1 MASTAG
7 FPLYLHQDETSILM
21 LSDSE
26 DEDGPPTPRDP
37 HHPRGPSRAESRTD
51 SIEQDEDEDADEDEG
66 EAMRKRTK
74 DAAANVPLHPIPA
87 LQSAFAE
94 SLVEA
99 TADPIVAKPKLRFGD
114 AKERRA
120 RLIDSEKDAKLYND
134 FWRYRPGQIHHEL
147 SKLMAQI
154 SFGVYLLLNGIAN
167 SNVQVVNILQGHID
181 EVDEFLE
188 VTMEDVK
195 LATDDIQ
202 ERIDFLKLPM
212 QNISTFEKMLEDRA
226 FRLQIVTG
234 NEKIEHIV
242 SRTSAALEGSLDDV
256 EEGLKATKEFA
267 VYLGDQQN
275 QPWKTARPDVVDI
288 FDAMKGNAE
297 GWYKAFVDL
306 QENASML
313 DNQLIKLGQMVA
325 DMDRR
330 AGEVS
335 RRTTVSPMSGAYS
348 LSLRASALMP
358 LQFSVTPFSGPAA
371 GASRTSVISP
381 QASRKSSQRS
391 TSSRA
396 HSTSV
401 SSRTES
407 MLAETRSPSQ
417 KSPPSSPNVR
427 DTLPDF
433 QFKPL
438 HLQSSLPKE
447 SLILEIDTASEPDEE
462 TIEPSRPSPIAEE
475 ETLFVL
481 QPRTYTPQPPTPLPS
496 PMVHSQPATEPVFL
510 DSRTYTPPAEDQPAH
525 NSPAN
530 DLAPLTSLTYTP
542 PAAEPAPLKALVYT
556 PPVDH
561 QPIRNPP
568 TPESPKEAPAQV
580 EEVSK
585 RTSLRQRLSLRG
597 NAPPD
602 SIRIP
607 PRSMNRPKYQSPQV
621 QHAQEI
627 QVPDESPRV
636 QYAQH
641 IQIPDQ
647 SPRIQY
653 AHQTQRHDSCT
664 SDMSRPPLYP
674 PAESLHDFPSPPVF
688 HHTIPSPLSDQQ
700 YFRPVQASP
709 HSPLQRPW
717 TSTSGHPPFQRPHT
731 SATQY
736 QQAKHQRNAPSAMGM
751 SMLSNVTTMNT
762 EGKTL
767 KKKRS
772 AFGWLKKAFS
782 LDEEERAA
790 FEARKQQPA
799 PNLYYEG
806 RSPKYLDGRK
816 RDEYRGY

>member
-1 MASTAG
+1 
-7 FPLYLHQDETSILM
+7 M

-26 DEDGPPTPRDP
+26 DEDAPPTPRETLHSHDLSCTT
-37 HHPRGPSRAESRTD
+37 SRAASLD
-51 SIEQDEDEDADEDEG
+51 QDEETI
-66 EAMRKRTK
+66 RKTK
-74 DAAANVPLHPIPA
+74 DAAPNVPLHPIPA
-87 LQSAFAE
+87 MQSAFAE

-99 TADPIVAKPKLRFGD
+99 TADPPVPKPKLRFGD

-120 RLIDSEKDAKLYND
+120 RLIDSEKDAQLYNEL
-134 FWRYRPGQIHHEL
+134 WRYRPGQTHHEL
-147 SKLMAQI
+147 FKLMAQI

-167 SNVQVVNILQGHID
+167 SNTQVVNILQGHID

-188 VTMEDVK
+188 IAMEDVK
-195 LATDDIQ
+195 LATDDIN
-202 ERIDFLKLPM
+202 ERLDFLKLPM

-242 SRTSAALEGSLDDV
+242 SRTAAALEASLDDV
-256 EEGLKATKEFA
+256 DEGLKATREFA

-275 QPWKTARPDVVDI
+275 RPWRAARPDVVDI

-306 QENASML
+306 QASASVL
-313 DNQLIKLGQMVA
+313 DTLLIKLGQMVA

-358 LQFSVTPFSGPAA
+358 LQFSIAPFSGTTTDAA
-371 GASRTSVISP
+371 RISVLSP
-381 QASRKSSQRS
+381 QTSRKSSQRS
-391 TSSRA
+391 SSSRA
-396 HSTSV
+396 HSASF

-407 MLAETRSPSQ
+407 LPAETRSPSQ

-438 HLQSSLPKE
+438 QLQRRSSGPKKGP
-447 SLILEIDTASEPDEE
+447 ILEINTAPEPEAEE
-462 TIEPSRPSPIAEE
+462 PREPARPSPIEE
-475 ETLFVL
+475 EGLFLL
-481 QPRTYTPQPPTPLPS
+481 QPRTYTPQPPEPLPS
-496 PMVHSQPATEPVFL
+496 PMVH
-510 DSRTYTPPAEDQPAH
+510 D
-525 NSPAN
+525 
-530 DLAPLTSLTYTP
+530 APLAKPQDDEICLSP
-542 PAAEPAPLKALVYT
+542 MVY
-556 PPVDH
+556 
-561 QPIRNPP
+561 RPP
-568 TPESPKEAPAQV
+568 TPKSSPRPAAADNILSAVAYEPPARRSPNPSSPQQ
-580 EEVSK
+580 EEVPK
-585 RTSLRQRLSLRG
+585 RTSLRQRLSLKG
-597 NAPPD
+597 SHPPE
-602 SIRIP
+602 SIQVP
-607 PRSMNRPKYQSPQV
+607 PRNANRPK
-621 QHAQEI
+621 H
-627 QVPDESPRV
+627 
-636 QYAQH
+636 
-641 IQIPDQ
+641 Q
-647 SPRIQY
+647 SPRIQH
-653 AHQTQRHDSCT
+653 AQQVHGHDSAYV
-664 SDMSRPPLYP
+664 SDADTRPPARPNVEMRQPVHSMVGSRPPVHSMAHTLQ
-674 PAESLHDFPSPPVF
+674 DFPSPPVLQ
-688 HHTIPSPLSDQQ
+688 HTIPSPLSDQQ

-717 TSTSGHPPFQRPHT
+717 TSGPVAIPRPHT

-736 QQAKHQRNAPSAMGM
+736 QHAAHHRNAPSAMGM

-772 AFGWLKKAFS
+772 AFGWLKKAFA

-790 FEARKQQPA
+790 FEAKKQQQA

-806 RSPKYLDGRK
+806 RSPKYLDGR
-816 RDEYRGY
+816 RREDYRRY